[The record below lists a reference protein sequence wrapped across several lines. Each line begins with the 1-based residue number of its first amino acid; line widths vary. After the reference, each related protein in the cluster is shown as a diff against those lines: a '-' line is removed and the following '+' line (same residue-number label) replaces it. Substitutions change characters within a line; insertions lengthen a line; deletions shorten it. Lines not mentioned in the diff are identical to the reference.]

1 MEQKDLDN
9 ISLGLELPIM
19 ESYFTIQGEG
29 FHSGRPAYFIRT
41 GGCDVGCHWCDTKD
55 SWPMEGYPILSIE
68 KIVEE
73 TIESGALI
81 AVITGGEPVMYNLA
95 PLTELFMSKKV
106 EVHIE
111 TSGAYELTGFW
122 DWVCLSPKKT
132 VPPHAGIH
140 ERANELKIIIHNQDD
155 FDWAEEHAIKVSKE
169 CKLYLQ
175 PEWSV
180 ANEMIP
186 KIVEFIKAQQQWT
199 ISLQS
204 HKYLGIP

>member
-1 MEQKDLDN
+1 MVQKESEN

-29 FHSGRPAYFIRT
+29 YHSGKPAYFIRT

-55 SWPMEGYPILSIE
+55 SWPMDGYPILSIE

-73 TIESGALI
+73 TIESGAQS

-95 PLTELFMSKKV
+95 PLTELFMTKNIK
-106 EVHIE
+106 VHIE

-132 VPPHAGIH
+132 VPPHQGIH
-140 ERANELKIIIHNQDD
+140 ACANELKIIIHNHDD
-155 FDWAEEHAIKVSKE
+155 FEWAEEHAQKVGKE

-175 PEWSV
+175 PEWGV
-180 ANEMIP
+180 AKEMIP
-186 KIVEFIKAQQQWT
+186 DIIDYIKNNQQWA

>member
-1 MEQKDLDN
+1 M
-9 ISLGLELPIM
+9 
-19 ESYFTIQGEG
+19 
-29 FHSGRPAYFIRT
+29 
-41 GGCDVGCHWCDTKD
+41 
-55 SWPMEGYPILSIE
+55 
-68 KIVEE
+68 
-73 TIESGALI
+73 
-81 AVITGGEPVMYNLA
+81 
-95 PLTELFMSKKV
+95 
-106 EVHIE
+106 
-111 TSGAYELTGFW
+111 
-122 DWVCLSPKKT
+122 
-132 VPPHAGIH
+132 PPHAGIH